1 VAMDSVLGSGDGE
14 GSGDELSFEDYMA
27 EQEHG
32 ARTRHRQSVAP
43 LHYNTSEEL
52 DGERGNRGFGIVR
65 GRSERSRRVGRA
77 SEERRGTTTAASG
90 RSPLGRGQLQDG
102 RSDSPISNA
111 RLKKN
116 GNWTTAALEQAMDAI
131 TDQGMKV
138 RVASRHFGIPQTSL
152 RNHLYGRVISR
163 KRGSQ
168 SVLKKEEEKKLVQ
181 YLFKMQD
188 LGHPLILGQLR
199 LKVAQ
204 ATQTRETPWSAVGV
218 PGKSWLTPK
227 AL

>member
-1 VAMDSVLGSGDGE
+1 V
-14 GSGDELSFEDYMA
+14 YMA

-32 ARTRHRQSVAP
+32 ARSRYRQSTAH
-43 LHYNTSEEL
+43 LHYNTGEEL
-52 DGERGNRGFGIVR
+52 DGKRGNRGSRIVR
-65 GRSERSRRVGRA
+65 ERSERSRRVGRA
-77 SEERRGTTTAASG
+77 FEEIQGTTTAASG

-102 RSDSPISNA
+102 RSGSPISKA
-111 RLKKN
+111 RPKKN
-116 GNWTTAALEQAMDAI
+116 GNWTTTALKQAMDAI

-163 KRGSQ
+163 ERGSQ
-168 SVLKKEEEKKLVQ
+168 SILKKEEEK

-188 LGHPLILGQLR
+188 LGHPLTLGQLR
-199 LKVAQ
+199 LKAAQ

-218 PGKSWLTPK
+218 PGKSWLRSFKHRHPEISSRK
-227 AL
+227 S

>member
-116 GNWTTAALEQAMDAI
+116 GN
-131 TDQGMKV
+131 
-138 RVASRHFGIPQTSL
+138 
-152 RNHLYGRVISR
+152 
-163 KRGSQ
+163 
-168 SVLKKEEEKKLVQ
+168 
-181 YLFKMQD
+181 
-188 LGHPLILGQLR
+188 
-199 LKVAQ
+199 
-204 ATQTRETPWSAVGV
+204 
-218 PGKSWLTPK
+218 
-227 AL
+227 